1 VLSIFLLLCE
11 GNLSNTIINDDD
23 IYQTGKKQLRNAIRQ
38 YDQVMMHI
46 TARAIAG
53 KFDSIKFL
61 IVGMNFHQAKQHDIE
76 FIEWLVGPS
85 YWQVESQL
93 SSFRQQR
100 SDGTLEWA
108 RNLAEFRAWR
118 LSDVVDAPDR
128 RITWIKGSLG
138 LGKSVMAAYFIDLL
152 KCQYSNATVA
162 YFFCRSNQPGLTSAR
177 DILRTLA
184 YQCVDNNVAARTGL
198 ENLKSKGFQITPGL
212 GIGFLFEKLLLD
224 PLRSTQQIYVVLDGL
239 DEADDVTRDHT
250 DAAGRPE
257 LHVLLA
263 CLASIP
269 SIRLLC
275 ISRPSA
281 QIKAIIPNAFEKTV
295 SKSDN
300 VADIDS
306 FVRTE
311 VSKSPNLQML
321 FKQDPVQYFREH
333 GDGVFLWVKLVLQQL
348 AKTKTASAFQK
359 YLDGFST
366 SYHQVTDKLES
377 LYCTIL
383 SRISE
388 DDKPWVTEIIRWL
401 LVAKTALTVDTL
413 QALAE
418 WCLED
423 KMVTFHQFLDE
434 TCGSL
439 LQFFQQSDG
448 KGNIVDA
455 VELVHETFKSF
466 IGDPKVCPSS
476 FLVDK
481 PEAEC
486 STTLQCLKCLTSHA
500 SASNEV
506 MEYSA
511 SNWVDHLS
519 MATANQWRTRVL
531 VALYRFFTSEGPKFW
546 IKQICEPPNYDV
558 NFIFPQQTLPLRA
571 ISRWLRDC
579 TIRPDDNTSAA
590 TDYSALE
597 VECALK
603 WQRACLDDPS
613 FLEETV
619 GKAAVRLWL
628 HEGLSQGG
636 AVIASFTLGL
646 KYYWRRANRT
656 QSNLEE
662 LDELTATLF
671 QNLSMWADPSGPA
684 VPVVRGNLGLAFYA
698 VFQFDKCLQHLRG
711 DNSICDINEQL
722 LPYIAASLFAIRD
735 YDGILEAFDSTR
747 CHVSM
752 DVFRAYRVKREY
764 NRAIDV
770 FQAAFERNPSSFVS
784 WASLFEAYK
793 AGGDFDKMIQISKS
807 ALANNLLR
815 TTDAQRHLY
824 EACRGKRNYEEA
836 IRIFQATV
844 DENPKATYV
853 LELLARSYE
862 AAGDYD
868 SAIDKL
874 ELGLLDNPRHYQLSS
889 RLVSVVIG
897 KGDYAEATQKLRRGI
912 EKGQMNLRVAVEG
925 LVQAYRKLSDQKG
938 LIAEL
943 EAIAPKYRFDGN
955 ALHYLCEAY
964 IVSGQYEQA
973 ISKSKLAVDNLAV
986 GSYDFPRLFDDLC
999 TACKANGE
1007 HITAI
1012 EAFESKVRVANRH
1025 DKFPEFDMSAI
1036 LDLYDA
1042 NHDSARAK
1050 KVFEAIVGADDNGG
1064 TWGWPGLLRAT
1075 ARDSDFDAIVERVDR
1090 LVDDGE
1096 MEASWEIAR
1105 ELMNAYCSRGD
1116 YDKGIAKLTKIAHQF
1131 PLEPWPW
1138 HALGQA
1144 YSRLG
1149 NYEEAIKVYES
1160 AIRRIPVD
1168 YSLYL
1173 SLANLYLRTSAHHR
1187 VFECY
1192 EVVRDSCPDSDTL
1205 AVYTNTTSCPTEL
1218 VIDEGFCHNLW
1229 WFPIS
1234 EAYKRQGEVHKAH
1247 QIFDSVVDKYQKAV
1261 LEDNRLRGAYIAR
1274 TVRSVKYGV
1283 RASYALGWLPEYAC
1297 LCALG
1302 EVYKAKQ
1309 EVKLALET
1317 FKKACTWLPLNRYL
1331 ETVVAGLEQKLQEEI
1346 NDNKITSPS

>member
-1 VLSIFLLLCE
+1 
-11 GNLSNTIINDDD
+11 
-23 IYQTGKKQLRNAIRQ
+23 
-38 YDQVMMHI
+38 
-46 TARAIAG
+46 
-53 KFDSIKFL
+53 
-61 IVGMNFHQAKQHDIE
+61 MNFHQAKQHDIE

-184 YQCVDNNVAARTGL
+184 YQCVDNNVAARSGL
-198 ENLKSKGFQITPGL
+198 ENLKSKGFQITAGL

-250 DAAGRPE
+250 DPAGRPE

-300 VADIDS
+300 VEDIDS

-388 DDKPWVTEIIRWL
+388 DDKRWVTEIIRWL
-401 LVAKTALTVDTL
+401 LVAKRPLTIGTL

-439 LQFFQQSDG
+439 LQFLPQPAR
-448 KGNIVDA
+448 KGNIVET

-466 IGDPKVCPSS
+466 IGNPKVCPSS

-481 PEAEC
+481 PDAEC

-519 MATANQWRTRVL
+519 MATANQWTTRVL

-546 IKQICEPPNYDV
+546 IKQICESPDYDASYITPP
-558 NFIFPQQTLPLRA
+558 QELPVRQ
-571 ISRWLRDC
+571 ISRWLRDY
-579 TIRPDDNTSAA
+579 TIRTDDNTSAA

-613 FLEETV
+613 FMEETV
-619 GKAAVRLWL
+619 GKAAVKLWL

-636 AVIASFTLGL
+636 AVIGSFTLGL

-671 QNLSMWADPSGPA
+671 RNLSMWADPSGPA
-684 VPVVRGNLGLAFYA
+684 VPVVHGNLGLAFYA

-735 YDGILEAFDSTR
+735 YDGILEVFDSTR

-752 DVFRAYRVKREY
+752 DVFSAYRIKREY
-764 NRAIDV
+764 NRAVDV
-770 FQAAFERNPSSFVS
+770 FQAAFERNPSSFINLR
-784 WASLFEAYK
+784 SLLDAYEA
-793 AGGDFDKMIQISKS
+793 AGDFDKMIQISKS
-807 ALANNLLR
+807 ALANNLP
-815 TTDAQRHLY
+815 DAHY
-824 EACRGKRNYEEA
+824 YFYGACRRTCNYEEA
-836 IRIFQATV
+836 IRTFQAML
-844 DENPKATYV
+844 DEDPKATDV
-853 LELLARSYE
+853 LILLADSYV

-874 ELGLLDNPRHYQLSS
+874 ELGLLENPRHDSLSQQL
-889 RLVSVVIG
+889 VIVVIG

-912 EKGQMNLRVAVEG
+912 EKGWIDVGIAVEG
-925 LVQAYRKLSDQKG
+925 LVQAYRKLSDEKG
-938 LIAEL
+938 LIVEL
-943 EAIAPKYRFDGN
+943 EAIAHTYRFDGN
-955 ALHYLCEAY
+955 VLHCLCQAY
-964 IVSGQYEQA
+964 IVSGEYEQA
-973 ISKSKLAVDNLAV
+973 ISRSKLGLDNLAA
-986 GSYDFPRLFDDLC
+986 GSQYFARLFNDLC

-1007 HITAI
+1007 HLTAI
-1012 EAFESKVRVANRH
+1012 EVFESKVRVANCH
-1025 DKFPEFDMSAI
+1025 DKFPGSDMSAI

-1050 KVFEAIVGADDNGG
+1050 KVFEAIVGAADNSG
-1064 TWGWPGLLRAT
+1064 TWGWPGLLRVT

-1105 ELMNAYCSRGD
+1105 ELMNAYCSRGE
-1116 YDKGIAKLTKIAHQF
+1116 YDKGIAKLTKIAHQL

-1192 EVVRDSCPDSDTL
+1192 EVVRDSFPVHDSDTL
-1205 AVYTNTTSCPTEL
+1205 ASYTNTTSGPD
-1218 VIDEGFCHNLW
+1218 VPIDEGFCHNLW
-1229 WFPIS
+1229 WYPIS
-1234 EAYKRQGEVHKAH
+1234 EAYRRQGEAHEAH
-1247 QIFDSVVDKYQKAV
+1247 QILDSVIDTYQKAV
-1261 LEDNRLRGAYIAR
+1261 LETDNWVLRGIYFAR
-1274 TVRSVKYGV
+1274 LVRNVKYGV
-1283 RASYALGWLPEYAC
+1283 NSKYIFRVLPDYAC

-1309 EVKLALET
+1309 EIKPALET
-1317 FKKACTWLPLNRYL
+1317 FKKACTRLPLNRYL
-1331 ETVVAGLEQKLQEEI
+1331 ETVVAELEQKLQEEI
-1346 NDNKITSPS
+1346 DDNKIPSPN